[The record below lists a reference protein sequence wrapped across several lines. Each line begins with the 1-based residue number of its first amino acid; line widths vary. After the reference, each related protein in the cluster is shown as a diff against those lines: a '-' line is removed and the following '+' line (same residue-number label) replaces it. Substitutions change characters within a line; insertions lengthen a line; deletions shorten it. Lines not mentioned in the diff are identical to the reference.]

1 MNKSSSNYNKK
12 SSNINNRNVEK
23 TAEKLGEIKS
33 AGRVAVGEIRLK
45 SENAERA
52 QRADSMIDKAKKEKS
67 VQANFSSDI
76 NKKTPETKN
85 IEKAEKPKGNREEE
99 STERNFSQ
107 ADVNL
112 AKSLLSRGLIRE
124 DGFVSKDL
132 LNALSDESKNQA
144 RNSKDEN
151 EHKDS
156 DTNNFQEK
164 VAAKDSSKPFEAE
177 SNSASRKEIAG
188 YNQIHDRVNDAVN
201 DWRFERGVEKG
212 SPVFRSEFDDHFG
225 DAGKLF
231 DTPDDGKVKLNESG
245 KKALAE
251 YNEYKQKNK
260 DAVKDYAKLNAIDSC
275 MRNNNGNIEEARKEL
290 IEDKIID
297 KSVTSDQI
305 AKDAE
310 RAKEALKNTNTSPN
324 DFIDSYN
331 DYSNRSDDNK
341 SQTFGE
347 FLESRG
353 KEPTLDE
360 KIAAKIKEREE
371 AQAKLDRANKELEE
385 LSGKKEHDSA
395 KKPGQELI
403 LIPKEKEDKKKIDLD
418 SSEPQFVVRHSI
430 KNRVK
435 DKDRDSLSSD
445 NSEPQ
450 FVVRPRSRVENRE
463 ANVSDNI
470 EIIDRE
476 TIRPM
481 VDKLNKDIEIGNKS
495 ITKKGRKELGPHEK
509 VSPEIKAILE
519 ARDEMAKAKNQ
530 LERGIFRFVGRRKK
544 KENYRN
550 AIDKLQR
557 LEAEA
562 GRNYGRKVALKARY
576 ESGNVLSFEDKV
588 KVADSACMH
597 YIMRIN
603 NSVNASQVEQRKN
616 GLWGKDIDWKS
627 RHGLIKNIGTASV
640 LSLGAG
646 YAAGSLAALGP
657 VGLIAGAGGLYATRM
672 AQTGTRVD
680 AQDLK
685 IQKQIAE
692 QKMKQRSALER
703 YVDRDNDKLEDQTVD
718 SIKKQEKKYRI
729 LKNWR
734 EGRDKRRQL
743 KEDEKRDEID
753 RMAKAMAAS
762 GTPAAKARGEK
773 YRQKENWLLD
783 AELRGRER
791 TRKILI
797 QGAITTALF
806 AAGYGIREWFNSGGT
821 AQAHATSEAA
831 NQQPSS
837 GGAGSSTAEQ
847 VANQQPSTG
856 GSGST
861 AVEHAANQQP
871 PSGGT
876 GGSAAENVAN
886 VSPKSPS
893 DFHVP
898 QVDQTMQDAAK
909 ATETLQ
915 QYEHVG
921 GGQATNHVAE
931 SLSNVAGNTDG
942 NALNGSEFVPTE
954 ESLSGLQAGV
964 PEAQD
969 WGS

>member
-1 MNKSSSNYNKK
+1 MNKSSLNYNKK
-12 SSNINNRNVEK
+12 SSNVDSLNVEK

-33 AGRVAVGEIRLK
+33 AGRVAVGEIQLK

-52 QRADSMIDKAKKEKS
+52 QRADSLINNAKKEKS
-67 VQANFSSDI
+67 TQTDLFSDTD
-76 NKKTPETKN
+76 KKSSEPRN
-85 IEKAEKPKGNREEE
+85 IEKADKSKDNREE
-99 STERNFSQ
+99 SKERNFSQ
-107 ADVNL
+107 SDIDF
-112 AKSLLSRGLIRE
+112 AKSLVSKGLIGE
-124 DGFVSKDL
+124 DGTVSRDL
-132 LNALSDESKNQA
+132 LNALNDESKNQA

-156 DTNNFQEK
+156 DANNFQEK
-164 VAAKDSSKPFEAE
+164 IAAKDSKKSEAE

-188 YNQIHDRVNDAVN
+188 YNQIHDNVNNMAN
-201 DWRFERGVEKG
+201 NWRFDRGVEKG

-245 KKALAE
+245 EKALAE

-260 DAVKDYAKLNAIDSC
+260 DALKDYAKLNAIDSC
-275 MRNNNGNIEEARKEL
+275 MRNNNGNLEEARKEL

-435 DKDRDSLSSD
+435 DKDRNSLSSD
-445 NSEPQ
+445 NSESQ

-481 VDKLNKDIEIGNKS
+481 IDKLNKDIEIGNKS

-544 KENYRN
+544 KEAFRD

-562 GRNYGRKVALKARY
+562 SRDYGRKVALDARY
-576 ESGNVLSFEDKV
+576 ESGNVLSLEDKV
-588 KVADSACMH
+588 KVADLACKH

-627 RHGLIKNIGTASV
+627 RHGLITNIGTASV

-685 IQKQIAE
+685 IQKRIAE
-692 QKMKQRSALER
+692 LKMGRWSVLEN
-703 YVDRDNDKLEDQTVD
+703 YAKGGIGNLDDKDRQTVD
-718 SIKKQEKKYRI
+718 LITKQEKKYRI
-729 LKNWR
+729 LKKWR
-734 EGRDKRRQL
+734 EARDKRRQL
-743 KEDEKRDEID
+743 NEAADRYKID
-753 RMAKAMAAS
+753 RKAEAMAAS
-762 GTPAAKARGEK
+762 GTPAAKARAEE
-773 YRQKENWLLD
+773 YRQRENWLLD
-783 AELRGRER
+783 AELRGKER

-898 QVDQTMQDAAK
+898 QVDQTMQDVAK
-909 ATETLQ
+909 ATETVQ
-915 QYEHVG
+915 QYQPAG
-921 GGQATNHVAE
+921 AGQP
-931 SLSNVAGNTDG
+931 SI
-942 NALNGSEFVPTE
+942 PTTE
-954 ESLSGLQAGV
+954 TLDGLQADT
-964 PEAQD
+964 PQWQD
-969 WGS
+969 WG

>member
-1 MNKSSSNYNKK
+1 MNKSSLNYNKK
-12 SSNINNRNVEK
+12 SSNVDNLNVEK

-33 AGRVAVGEIRLK
+33 AGRVAVGEIQLK

-52 QRADSMIDKAKKEKS
+52 QRADSLINNAKKEKS
-67 VQANFSSDI
+67 TQTDLFSDTD
-76 NKKTPETKN
+76 KKSSEPRN
-85 IEKAEKPKGNREEE
+85 IEKSDNSKDNKEE
-99 STERNFSQ
+99 SKERNFSQ
-107 ADVNL
+107 SDIDF
-112 AKSLLSRGLIRE
+112 AKSLVSKGLIGE
-124 DGFVSKDL
+124 DGTVSRDL
-132 LNALSDESKNQA
+132 LNALNDESKNQA

-156 DTNNFQEK
+156 DANNFQEK
-164 VAAKDSSKPFEAE
+164 IAAKDSKKPEAE

-188 YNQIHDRVNDAVN
+188 YNQIHDNVNNMAN
-201 DWRFERGVEKG
+201 NWRFDRGIEKG

-231 DTPDDGKVKLNESG
+231 DTPDDGKVELNESG

-898 QVDQTMQDAAK
+898 QVDQTMQDVAK
-909 ATETLQ
+909 ATETVQ
-915 QYEHVG
+915 QYQPAG
-921 GGQATNHVAE
+921 AGQP
-931 SLSNVAGNTDG
+931 SI
-942 NALNGSEFVPTE
+942 PTTE
-954 ESLSGLQAGV
+954 TLDGLQV
-964 PEAQD
+964 DTPQWQD
-969 WGS
+969 WG

>member
-1 MNKSSSNYNKK
+1 MNKSSLNYNKK
-12 SSNINNRNVEK
+12 SSNVDNLNVEK

-33 AGRVAVGEIRLK
+33 AGRVAVGEIQLK

-52 QRADSMIDKAKKEKS
+52 QRADSLINNVKKEKS
-67 VQANFSSDI
+67 TQTDLFSDTD
-76 NKKTPETKN
+76 KKSSEPRN
-85 IEKAEKPKGNREEE
+85 IEKADKSKDNREE
-99 STERNFSQ
+99 SKERNFSQ
-107 ADVNL
+107 SDIDF
-112 AKSLLSRGLIRE
+112 AKSLVSKGLIGE
-124 DGFVSKDL
+124 DGTVSRDL
-132 LNALSDESKNQA
+132 LNALNDESKNQA

-156 DTNNFQEK
+156 DANNFQEK
-164 VAAKDSSKPFEAE
+164 IAAKDSKKPETE

-188 YNQIHDRVNDAVN
+188 YNQIHDNVNNMAN
-201 DWRFERGVEKG
+201 NWRFDRGIEKG

-245 KKALAE
+245 EKALAE

-275 MRNNNGNIEEARKEL
+275 MRNNNGNLEEARKEL

-310 RAKEALKNTNTSPN
+310 RAKEALKNTKTSPN

-331 DYSNRSDDNK
+331 DYSNRSGDNE

-430 KNRVK
+430 KNRIK
-435 DKDRDSLSSD
+435 DKDRNSLSSD

-550 AIDKLQR
+550 AINKLQR
-557 LEAEA
+557 LEA
-562 GRNYGRKVALKARY
+562 
-576 ESGNVLSFEDKV
+576 
-588 KVADSACMH
+588 
-597 YIMRIN
+597 
-603 NSVNASQVEQRKN
+603 
-616 GLWGKDIDWKS
+616 
-627 RHGLIKNIGTASV
+627 
-640 LSLGAG
+640 
-646 YAAGSLAALGP
+646 
-657 VGLIAGAGGLYATRM
+657 
-672 AQTGTRVD
+672 
-680 AQDLK
+680 
-685 IQKQIAE
+685 
-692 QKMKQRSALER
+692 
-703 YVDRDNDKLEDQTVD
+703 
-718 SIKKQEKKYRI
+718 
-729 LKNWR
+729 
-734 EGRDKRRQL
+734 
-743 KEDEKRDEID
+743 
-753 RMAKAMAAS
+753 
-762 GTPAAKARGEK
+762 
-773 YRQKENWLLD
+773 
-783 AELRGRER
+783 
-791 TRKILI
+791 
-797 QGAITTALF
+797 
-806 AAGYGIREWFNSGGT
+806 
-821 AQAHATSEAA
+821 
-831 NQQPSS
+831 
-837 GGAGSSTAEQ
+837 
-847 VANQQPSTG
+847 
-856 GSGST
+856 
-861 AVEHAANQQP
+861 
-871 PSGGT
+871 
-876 GGSAAENVAN
+876 
-886 VSPKSPS
+886 
-893 DFHVP
+893 
-898 QVDQTMQDAAK
+898 
-909 ATETLQ
+909 
-915 QYEHVG
+915 
-921 GGQATNHVAE
+921 
-931 SLSNVAGNTDG
+931 
-942 NALNGSEFVPTE
+942 
-954 ESLSGLQAGV
+954 
-964 PEAQD
+964 
-969 WGS
+969 

>member
-1 MNKSSSNYNKK
+1 MNKSSLNYNKK
-12 SSNINNRNVEK
+12 SSNVDNLNVEK

-33 AGRVAVGEIRLK
+33 AGRVAVGEIQLK

-52 QRADSMIDKAKKEKS
+52 QRADSLINNAKKEKS
-67 VQANFSSDI
+67 TQTDLFSDTD
-76 NKKTPETKN
+76 KKSSEPRN
-85 IEKAEKPKGNREEE
+85 IESDNSKDNKEE
-99 STERNFSQ
+99 SKERNFSQ
-107 ADVNL
+107 SDIDF
-112 AKSLLSRGLIRE
+112 AKSLVSKGLIGE
-124 DGFVSKDL
+124 DGTVSRDL
-132 LNALSDESKNQA
+132 LNALNDESKNQA

-156 DTNNFQEK
+156 DANNFQEK
-164 VAAKDSSKPFEAE
+164 IAAKDSKKPEAE

-188 YNQIHDRVNDAVN
+188 YNQIHDNVNNMAN
-201 DWRFERGVEKG
+201 NWRFDRGIEKG

-231 DTPDDGKVKLNESG
+231 DTPDDGKVELNESG

-509 VSPEIKAILE
+509 L
-519 ARDEMAKAKNQ
+519 AR
-530 LERGIFRFVGRRKK
+530 
-544 KENYRN
+544 
-550 AIDKLQR
+550 R
-557 LEAEA
+557 L
-562 GRNYGRKVALKARY
+562 R
-576 ESGNVLSFEDKV
+576 
-588 KVADSACMH
+588 
-597 YIMRIN
+597 
-603 NSVNASQVEQRKN
+603 
-616 GLWGKDIDWKS
+616 
-627 RHGLIKNIGTASV
+627 
-640 LSLGAG
+640 
-646 YAAGSLAALGP
+646 
-657 VGLIAGAGGLYATRM
+657 LY
-672 AQTGTRVD
+672 
-680 AQDLK
+680 
-685 IQKQIAE
+685 
-692 QKMKQRSALER
+692 
-703 YVDRDNDKLEDQTVD
+703 
-718 SIKKQEKKYRI
+718 
-729 LKNWR
+729 
-734 EGRDKRRQL
+734 
-743 KEDEKRDEID
+743 
-753 RMAKAMAAS
+753 
-762 GTPAAKARGEK
+762 
-773 YRQKENWLLD
+773 
-783 AELRGRER
+783 
-791 TRKILI
+791 
-797 QGAITTALF
+797 
-806 AAGYGIREWFNSGGT
+806 
-821 AQAHATSEAA
+821 
-831 NQQPSS
+831 
-837 GGAGSSTAEQ
+837 
-847 VANQQPSTG
+847 
-856 GSGST
+856 
-861 AVEHAANQQP
+861 
-871 PSGGT
+871 
-876 GGSAAENVAN
+876 
-886 VSPKSPS
+886 
-893 DFHVP
+893 
-898 QVDQTMQDAAK
+898 
-909 ATETLQ
+909 
-915 QYEHVG
+915 
-921 GGQATNHVAE
+921 
-931 SLSNVAGNTDG
+931 
-942 NALNGSEFVPTE
+942 
-954 ESLSGLQAGV
+954 
-964 PEAQD
+964 
-969 WGS
+969 

>member
-85 IEKAEKPKGNREEE
+85 IEKADKSKDNREE
-99 STERNFSQ
+99 SKERNFSQ
-107 ADVNL
+107 SDIDF
-112 AKSLLSRGLIRE
+112 AKSLVSKGLIGE
-124 DGFVSKDL
+124 DGTVSRDL
-132 LNALSDESKNQA
+132 LNALNDESKNQA

-156 DTNNFQEK
+156 DANNFQEK
-164 VAAKDSSKPFEAE
+164 IAAKDSKKSEAE

-188 YNQIHDRVNDAVN
+188 YNQIHDNVNNMAN
-201 DWRFERGVEKG
+201 NWRFDRGVEKG

-245 KKALAE
+245 EKALAE

-260 DAVKDYAKLNAIDSC
+260 DALKDYAKLNAIDSC
-275 MRNNNGNIEEARKEL
+275 MRNNNGNLEEARKEL

-305 AKDAE
+305 AKDAK

-418 SSEPQFVVRHSI
+418 S
-430 KNRVK
+430 
-435 DKDRDSLSSD
+435 
-445 NSEPQ
+445 SEPQ

-576 ESGNVLSFEDKV
+576 ESGNVLSLEDKV